1 MEKQVIMKIEATT
14 IGHYKKKDITSIL
27 FGGYA
32 FVIEDKTLCFDFD
45 ATSATIEETDDNLK
59 IFFETGRG
67 LLFDDYD
74 VSEDYKE
81 EYEEFGI
88 TKDQITA
95 ELLASVD
102 RIDELWYEILNND
115 EEEVEIW
122 INSIVFVDENGKEF
136 EVDQKVIAHF
146 NGELE

>member
-1 MEKQVIMKIEATT
+1 MKIEATT

-32 FVIEDKTLCFDFD
+32 FVIKDQTLCFDFD

-59 IFFETGRG
+59 IFFETDRG

-81 EYEEFGI
+81 EYEEFGVI
-88 TKDQITA
+88 REQITA

-115 EEEVEIW
+115 EEEVEI
-122 INSIVFVDENGKEF
+122 
-136 EVDQKVIAHF
+136 
-146 NGELE
+146 